1 MVFFLDLSIVLKR
14 LQISIT
20 VADSASAHFNDT
32 SVPSFVRGFH
42 KLSIFRKIA
51 YFWRNFER
59 YNVLGIFFARIQN
72 SNEVQRKV
80 AMLRIPWQIWFWL
93 VVDSAHIAEKAQFG
107 LVI

>member
-1 MVFFLDLSIVLKR
+1 MESANKMRFQLTICGFNLQFADSDYN

-20 VADSASAHFNDT
+20 VADSASAQFNDT

-80 AMLRIPWQIWFWL
+80 AMLRIP
-93 VVDSAHIAEKAQFG
+93 
-107 LVI
+107 